1 MAISCKSALDKWQ
14 IRGAGIELFPNG
26 VSPTTSFGHK
36 HQEQKLNNEHT
47 LWLSCICFLSIL
59 QKSVFVLSEG
69 EVPFIH

>member
-14 IRGAGIELFPNG
+14 IRGAGIELYPNG

-36 HQEQKLNNEHT
+36 HQEQTLNI
-47 LWLSCICFLSIL
+47 LCDLVSFSRILSIL